1 MRLPITILLL
11 LTIPISASAW
21 GEKGHFMVNRLAVD
35 AAAAKL
41 PEFMKAG
48 RDHLIYNSYEP
59 DRWKE
64 EGRTPLN
71 AGQSPDHFF
80 DSERWGAISTIEPD
94 RYLFMEKLAARRIE
108 LSRVGYLPYAIVEN
122 YGRLVNAFRHW
133 RNAKAA
139 AERESARANALFYAG
154 TMGHYVGDGSQPLH
168 LTIHFNGWADNA
180 PNPHDYAKDRKLH
193 TRYEIDYPNSAIE
206 DATVKPKIASP
217 TRLNDVSG
225 SVKQYLTQTFSD
237 VEPLYELEKS
247 GEFNPLR
254 PQPKGTAFIATQ
266 IARASTMLGSLWYT
280 AWLESGEPQPKQ

>member
-11 LTIPISASAW
+11 LTVPMRASAW
-21 GEKGHFMVNRLAVD
+21 GEKGHLMVNRLAVD
-35 AAAAKL
+35 AASPKL

-64 EGRTPLN
+64 ELRTPLN

-94 RYLFMEKLAARRIE
+94 RYLFMEKLVARKIE
-108 LSRVGYLPYAIVEN
+108 LSRVGYLPYATVEY

-133 RNAKAA
+133 REAKTAADRETARTNAI
-139 AERESARANALFYAG
+139 FYAG
-154 TMGHYVGDGSQPLH
+154 VMGHYIGDGSQPMH

-180 PNPHDYAKDRKLH
+180 PNPHDYTKDRNLH
-193 TRYEIDYPNSAIE
+193 ARYEIDYVNSAIE
-206 DATVKPKIASP
+206 DAKVKPKVASP
-217 TRLNDVSG
+217 TRLNDVFG
-225 SVKQYLTQTFSD
+225 SIKQYLTQTFAEI
-237 VEPLYELEKS
+237 EPLYELEKS
-247 GEFNPLR
+247 GEFNPQR
-254 PQPKGTAFIATQ
+254 PQAKGTAFIAAQ

-280 AWLESGEPQPKQ
+280 AWLESGESKPKP